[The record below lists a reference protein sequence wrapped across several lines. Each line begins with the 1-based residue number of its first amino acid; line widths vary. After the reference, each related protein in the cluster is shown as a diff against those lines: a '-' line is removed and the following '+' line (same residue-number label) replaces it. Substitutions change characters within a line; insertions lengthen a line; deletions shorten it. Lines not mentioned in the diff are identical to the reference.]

1 MFLPTHLYRCYSTSQ
16 LHASNSADGLETYSN
31 HFNAL
36 AAAQAFKHHR
46 TDLLEVTEKS
56 LQVVSYLLSN
66 DVIPEATKSRVLFSN
81 LSAFEKSE
89 ALFDAIEARITVYP
103 EIFHSVVNLLETESS
118 LKMLAA
124 KLRKAYSKSFNLV
137 ILYTHLL
144 HISGYIS
151 YCTLVVF

>member
-1 MFLPTHLYRCYSTSQ
+1 MDDL
-16 LHASNSADGLETYSN
+16 ATYSN

-66 DVIPEATKSRVLFSN
+66 DVIPEATKSRIVFSN

-103 EIFHSVVNLLETESS
+103 EIFHTVVNLLESESS
-118 LKMLAA
+118 LKILAA
-124 KLRKAYSKSFNLV
+124 KLRNSYRKSL
-137 ILYTHLL
+137 
-144 HISGYIS
+144 
-151 YCTLVVF
+151 LVVALIYH